1 MEQNEEKSRKLSA
14 REIEA
19 YLQKMK
25 KSHYSGDVMELVKD
39 DLEYGL
45 SPAQVESYLN
55 RADFS
60 SRQKKLYSEALRDN
74 FPKEVLE
81 IAFARG
87 LKVQQMQVACGYVR
101 KGISEDALR
110 EVLSE
115 ERSAKEMSDMMQDIL
130 NRQEEDAAVPVTEL
144 SDSLQE
150 QLDEA
155 LQQKEYLEQ
164 QIAAKEKEIQE
175 GLAKVASQRGTI
187 EEQAARIRELEEQLE
202 KRPEKRPARPQV
214 SYEVQVPME
223 QGKPP
228 VQIPVEPVEVE
239 RKRSNDV
246 GRFKM
251 LFEKRKARTDM
262 VKLVSQADL
271 SEGQL
276 AAILAGMEQGLTQE
290 QLTELVHCGAT
301 PEKMQIIVEIAALEN
316 SMRREEA

>member
-1 MEQNEEKSRKLSA
+1 
-14 REIEA
+14 
-19 YLQKMK
+19 MK

-60 SRQKKLYSEALRDN
+60 SRQKKLYSDALRDN
-74 FPKEVLE
+74 FSKEVLE

-130 NRQEEDAAVPVTEL
+130 NRQEEDVAVPVTEL

-202 KRPEKRPARPQV
+202 KRPEKRPVRPQV
-214 SYEVQVPME
+214 SYEVQMQME

-228 VQIPVEPVEVE
+228 VQIPVEVE

-271 SEGQL
+271 TEGQL
-276 AAILAGMEQGLTQE
+276 AVILAGMEQGLTQE

-301 PEKMQIIVEIAALEN
+301 PEKMQIIVEIAVLEN

>member
-1 MEQNEEKSRKLSA
+1 
-14 REIEA
+14 
-19 YLQKMK
+19 MK

-202 KRPEKRPARPQV
+202 KRPVRPQV
-214 SYEVQVPME
+214 SYEVQMQME
-223 QGKPP
+223 QGKLP
-228 VQIPVEPVEVE
+228 VRIPVEVE

-276 AAILAGMEQGLTQE
+276 AVILAGMEQGLTQE

>member
-1 MEQNEEKSRKLSA
+1 
-14 REIEA
+14 
-19 YLQKMK
+19 MK

-45 SPAQVESYLN
+45 SPAQVERYLN

-130 NRQEEDAAVPVTEL
+130 NRQEEDVAVPVTEL

-164 QIAAKEKEIQE
+164 QIEAKEKEIQE
-175 GLAKVASQRGTI
+175 GLAKVASQRNTI
-187 EEQAARIRELEEQLE
+187 EEQAARIRELEERL
-202 KRPEKRPARPQV
+202 EKRPARPQV

-228 VQIPVEPVEVE
+228 VQIPVEVE

-301 PEKMQIIVEIAALEN
+301 PEKMQIIVEIAVLEN

>member
-1 MEQNEEKSRKLSA
+1 
-14 REIEA
+14 
-19 YLQKMK
+19 MK

-74 FPKEVLE
+74 FSKEVLE

-202 KRPEKRPARPQV
+202 KCPEKRPVRPQV
-214 SYEVQVPME
+214 SYEVQMQME

-228 VQIPVEPVEVE
+228 VRIPVEVE

-276 AAILAGMEQGLTQE
+276 AVILAGMEQGLTQE

-301 PEKMQIIVEIAALEN
+301 PEKMQIIVEIAVLEN

>member
-1 MEQNEEKSRKLSA
+1 
-14 REIEA
+14 
-19 YLQKMK
+19 MK

-74 FPKEVLE
+74 FPKKVLE

-150 QLDEA
+150 QLDEV
-155 LQQKEYLEQ
+155 LQEKEQLEQ
-164 QIAAKEKEIQE
+164 QIEAKEKEIQE

-187 EEQAARIRELEEQLE
+187 EKQAARIRELEEQLE
-202 KRPEKRPARPQV
+202 KRPEKRPVRPQV
-214 SYEVQVPME
+214 SYEVQMQME

-228 VQIPVEPVEVE
+228 VRIPVEVE

-271 SEGQL
+271 TEGQL
-276 AAILAGMEQGLTQE
+276 AVILAGMEQGLTQE

>member
-45 SPAQVESYLN
+45 SPAQVERYLN

-130 NRQEEDAAVPVTEL
+130 NRQEEDVAVPVTEL

-175 GLAKVASQRGTI
+175 GLAKVASQRGII
-187 EEQAARIRELEEQLE
+187 EEQAARIRELEERL
-202 KRPEKRPARPQV
+202 EKRPARPQV

-228 VQIPVEPVEVE
+228 VQIPVEVE

-301 PEKMQIIVEIAALEN
+301 PEKMQIIVEIAVLEN
-316 SMRREEA
+316 NMRREEA

>member
-1 MEQNEEKSRKLSA
+1 
-14 REIEA
+14 
-19 YLQKMK
+19 MK

-74 FPKEVLE
+74 FSKEVLE

-87 LKVQQMQVACGYVR
+87 LNVQQMQVACGYVR

-144 SDSLQE
+144 LDSLQE

-202 KRPEKRPARPQV
+202 KRPVRPQV

-228 VQIPVEPVEVE
+228 VQIPVEVE

-276 AAILAGMEQGLTQE
+276 AVILAGMEQGLTQE

-301 PEKMQIIVEIAALEN
+301 PEKMQIIVEIAVLEN
-316 SMRREEA
+316 SMRREEV

>member
-74 FPKEVLE
+74 FSKEVLE

-130 NRQEEDAAVPVTEL
+130 NRQEEDVAVPVTEL

-290 QLTELVHCGAT
+290 QLTELVHCGDT

>member
-1 MEQNEEKSRKLSA
+1 MR
-14 REIEA
+14 
-19 YLQKMK
+19 

-150 QLDEA
+150 QLDEV
-155 LQQKEYLEQ
+155 LQQKEHLEQ

-187 EEQAARIRELEEQLE
+187 EEQAARIRELEERL
-202 KRPEKRPARPQV
+202 EKRPARPQV

-228 VQIPVEPVEVE
+228 VQIPVEVE
-239 RKRSNDV
+239 RKRNNDV
-246 GRFKM
+246 GRFRM
-251 LFEKRKARTDM
+251 LFEKKKTRTDM

-276 AAILAGMEQGLTQE
+276 AVILAGMEQGLTQE

-301 PEKMQIIVEIAALEN
+301 PEKMQIIVEIAVLEN

>member
-1 MEQNEEKSRKLSA
+1 
-14 REIEA
+14 
-19 YLQKMK
+19 MK

-175 GLAKVASQRGTI
+175 GLAKVASQRGII
-187 EEQAARIRELEEQLE
+187 EEQAARIRELEERL
-202 KRPEKRPARPQV
+202 EKRPARPQV

-228 VQIPVEPVEVE
+228 VQIPVEVE

-251 LFEKRKARTDM
+251 LFEKRKAMTDM

-290 QLTELVHCGAT
+290 QLTELVHCELT
-301 PEKMQIIVEIAALEN
+301 PEKMQIIVEIAVLEN

>member
-1 MEQNEEKSRKLSA
+1 
-14 REIEA
+14 
-19 YLQKMK
+19 MK

-74 FPKEVLE
+74 FSKEVLE

-144 SDSLQE
+144 LDSLQE

-202 KRPEKRPARPQV
+202 KRPVRPQV

-228 VQIPVEPVEVE
+228 VQIPVEVE

-301 PEKMQIIVEIAALEN
+301 PEKMQIIVEIAVLEN
-316 SMRREEA
+316 SMRREEV

>member
-1 MEQNEEKSRKLSA
+1 
-14 REIEA
+14 
-19 YLQKMK
+19 MK

-150 QLDEA
+150 QLDEV
-155 LQQKEYLEQ
+155 LQQKEHLEQ
-164 QIAAKEKEIQE
+164 QIEAKEKEIQE

-202 KRPEKRPARPQV
+202 KRPVRPQV
-214 SYEVQVPME
+214 SYEVQMQME

-228 VQIPVEPVEVE
+228 VQIPVEVE

-271 SEGQL
+271 TEGQL
-276 AAILAGMEQGLTQE
+276 AVILAGMEQGLTQE

-301 PEKMQIIVEIAALEN
+301 PEKMQIIVEIAVLEN
-316 SMRREEA
+316 SMRREEE

>member
-1 MEQNEEKSRKLSA
+1 
-14 REIEA
+14 
-19 YLQKMK
+19 MK

-74 FPKEVLE
+74 FSKEVLE

-202 KRPEKRPARPQV
+202 KRPVRPQV
-214 SYEVQVPME
+214 SYEVQMQME

-228 VQIPVEPVEVE
+228 VQIPVEVE

-276 AAILAGMEQGLTQE
+276 AVILAGMEQGLTQE

-301 PEKMQIIVEIAALEN
+301 PEKMQIIVEIAVLEN

>member
-1 MEQNEEKSRKLSA
+1 
-14 REIEA
+14 
-19 YLQKMK
+19 MK

-74 FPKEVLE
+74 FSKEVLE

-110 EVLSE
+110 EVVSE

-144 SDSLQE
+144 SDGLQE
-150 QLDEA
+150 QLDEI

-164 QIAAKEKEIQE
+164 QIEAKEKEIQE
-175 GLAKVASQRGTI
+175 GLAKVASQRNTI
-187 EEQAARIRELEEQLE
+187 EEQAARIRELEERL
-202 KRPEKRPARPQV
+202 EKRPARPQV

-228 VQIPVEPVEVE
+228 VQIPVEVE

-301 PEKMQIIVEIAALEN
+301 PEKMQIIVEIAVLEN
-316 SMRREEA
+316 RIRKEEA

>member
-1 MEQNEEKSRKLSA
+1 MEQNEKKSRKLSA

-175 GLAKVASQRGTI
+175 GLAKVASQRGII
-187 EEQAARIRELEEQLE
+187 EEQAARIRELEERL
-202 KRPEKRPARPQV
+202 EKRPARPQV

-228 VQIPVEPVEVE
+228 VQIPVEVE

>member
-1 MEQNEEKSRKLSA
+1 MEQNEEKNRKLNA

-25 KSHYSGDVMELVKD
+25 KSHCNGEVMELVKD

-55 RADFS
+55 RRDFS
-60 SRQKKLYSEALRDN
+60 SRQKRLYSEALRDN
-74 FPKEVLE
+74 FSKEVLE

-101 KGISEDALR
+101 KGISEEALR

-130 NRQEEDAAVPVTEL
+130 NRQEEDAAVPITEL
-144 SDSLQE
+144 SDGLQE
-150 QLDEA
+150 QLDEV
-155 LQQKEYLEQ
+155 LQQKEHLEQ
-164 QIAAKEKEIQE
+164 QIEAKEKEIQE
-175 GLAKVASQRGTI
+175 GLAKVASQRGII
-187 EEQAARIRELEEQLE
+187 EEQAARIRELEERLE
-202 KRPEKRPARPQV
+202 KRPSRPQV
-214 SYEVQVPME
+214 SYEVQMPME

-228 VQIPVEPVEVE
+228 VRIPVEVE
-239 RKRSNDV
+239 QKRSNDV
-246 GRFKM
+246 GRFRM
-251 LFEKRKARTDM
+251 LFEKKKARTDM

-301 PEKMQIIVEIAALEN
+301 PEKMQIIVEIAVLEN

>member
-130 NRQEEDAAVPVTEL
+130 NRQAEDAAVPVTEL
-144 SDSLQE
+144 SDGLQE
-150 QLDEA
+150 QLDEV

-175 GLAKVASQRGTI
+175 GLAKVASQRNII
-187 EEQAARIRELEEQLE
+187 EEQAARILELEERL
-202 KRPEKRPARPQV
+202 EKRPARPQV
-214 SYEVQVPME
+214 SYEVQMPME

-228 VQIPVEPVEVE
+228 VRIPVEVE

-246 GRFKM
+246 GRFRM
-251 LFEKRKARTDM
+251 LFEKRKVRTDM

-301 PEKMQIIVEIAALEN
+301 PEKMQIIVEIAVLEN

>member
-1 MEQNEEKSRKLSA
+1 MSNTAQ
-14 REIEA
+14 
-19 YLQKMK
+19 
-25 KSHYSGDVMELVKD
+25 
-39 DLEYGL
+39 
-45 SPAQVESYLN
+45 SPASRRIEGLLDGNSFVEIGGQVTARST
-55 RADFS
+55 DFNLQQS
-60 SRQKKLYSEALRDN
+60 KCPSDG
-74 FPKEVLE
+74 E

-110 EVLSE
+110 EVVSE

-150 QLDEA
+150 QLDEV
-155 LQQKEYLEQ
+155 LQQKEHLEQ

-187 EEQAARIRELEEQLE
+187 EEQAARIRELEERL
-202 KRPEKRPARPQV
+202 EKRPARPQV

-228 VQIPVEPVEVE
+228 VQIPVEVE

-251 LFEKRKARTDM
+251 LFEKRKAKTDM

-301 PEKMQIIVEIAALEN
+301 PEKMQIIVEIAVLEN

>member
-1 MEQNEEKSRKLSA
+1 M
-14 REIEA
+14 
-19 YLQKMK
+19 
-25 KSHYSGDVMELVKD
+25 
-39 DLEYGL
+39 
-45 SPAQVESYLN
+45 
-55 RADFS
+55 
-60 SRQKKLYSEALRDN
+60 
-74 FPKEVLE
+74 E

-130 NRQEEDAAVPVTEL
+130 NRQEEDVAVPVTEL

>member
-1 MEQNEEKSRKLSA
+1 MEQNEEKNRKLNA

-19 YLQKMK
+19 YLQKMR

-187 EEQAARIRELEEQLE
+187 EEQAARIRELEERL
-202 KRPEKRPARPQV
+202 EKRPARPQV

-301 PEKMQIIVEIAALEN
+301 PEKMQIIVEIAVLEN

>member
-1 MEQNEEKSRKLSA
+1 
-14 REIEA
+14 
-19 YLQKMK
+19 MK

-87 LKVQQMQVACGYVR
+87 LNVQQMQVACGYIR

-110 EVLSE
+110 EALSE

-144 SDSLQE
+144 SDGLQE
-150 QLDEA
+150 QLDEV
-155 LQQKEYLEQ
+155 LRQKEYLEQ
-164 QIAAKEKEIQE
+164 QIEAKEKEIQE
-175 GLAKVASQRGTI
+175 GLAKVASQRNTI

-202 KRPEKRPARPQV
+202 KRPVRPQV
-214 SYEVQVPME
+214 SYEVQMPME

-228 VQIPVEPVEVE
+228 VRIPVEVE

-246 GRFKM
+246 GRFRM
-251 LFEKRKARTDM
+251 LFEKKKARTDM

-290 QLTELVHCGAT
+290 QLTELVHCGAA
-301 PEKMQIIVEIAALEN
+301 PEKMQIIVEIAVLEN

>member
-74 FPKEVLE
+74 FSKEVLE

-150 QLDEA
+150 QLDEV
-155 LQQKEYLEQ
+155 LQQKEHLEQ
-164 QIAAKEKEIQE
+164 QIEAKEKEIQE

-202 KRPEKRPARPQV
+202 KRPVRPQV
-214 SYEVQVPME
+214 SYEVQMQME

-228 VQIPVEPVEVE
+228 VQIPVEVE

-301 PEKMQIIVEIAALEN
+301 PEKMQIIVEIAVLEN

>member
-74 FPKEVLE
+74 FSKEVLE

-202 KRPEKRPARPQV
+202 KRPVRPQV

-228 VQIPVEPVEVE
+228 VQIPVEVE

-276 AAILAGMEQGLTQE
+276 AVILTGMEQGLTQE
-290 QLTELVHCGAT
+290 QLTELVHCGVT

>member
-1 MEQNEEKSRKLSA
+1 
-14 REIEA
+14 
-19 YLQKMK
+19 MK

-81 IAFARG
+81 IAFALG
-87 LKVQQMQVACGYVR
+87 LNDQQRPVACGYIR

-144 SDSLQE
+144 SDGLQE
-150 QLDEA
+150 QLDEV
-155 LQQKEYLEQ
+155 LRQKEYLEQ
-164 QIAAKEKEIQE
+164 QIEAKEKEIQE
-175 GLAKVASQRGTI
+175 GLAKVASQRNTI

-202 KRPEKRPARPQV
+202 KRPVRPQV
-214 SYEVQVPME
+214 SYEVQMPME

-228 VQIPVEPVEVE
+228 VRIPVEVE

-246 GRFKM
+246 GRFRM
-251 LFEKRKARTDM
+251 LFEKKKARTDM

-290 QLTELVHCGAT
+290 QLTELVHCGAA
-301 PEKMQIIVEIAALEN
+301 PEKMQIIVEIAVLEN

>member
-1 MEQNEEKSRKLSA
+1 MR
-14 REIEA
+14 
-19 YLQKMK
+19 

-74 FPKEVLE
+74 FSKEVLE

-202 KRPEKRPARPQV
+202 KRPVRPQV

-228 VQIPVEPVEVE
+228 VQIPVEVE

-301 PEKMQIIVEIAALEN
+301 PEKMQIIVEIAVLEN

>member
-1 MEQNEEKSRKLSA
+1 
-14 REIEA
+14 
-19 YLQKMK
+19 MK

-228 VQIPVEPVEVE
+228 VQIPVEVE

-262 VKLVSQADL
+262 VRLVSQADL

-276 AAILAGMEQGLTQE
+276 AVILAGMEQGLTQE

>member
-1 MEQNEEKSRKLSA
+1 MEQNEEKNRKLNA

-19 YLQKMK
+19 YLQKMR

-74 FPKEVLE
+74 FSKEVLE

-150 QLDEA
+150 QLDEV

-164 QIAAKEKEIQE
+164 QIEAKEKEIQE
-175 GLAKVASQRGTI
+175 GLAKVASQRGII

-202 KRPEKRPARPQV
+202 KRPEKRPVRPQV
-214 SYEVQVPME
+214 SYEVQMPME

-228 VQIPVEPVEVE
+228 VRIPVEVE

-276 AAILAGMEQGLTQE
+276 AVILAGMEQGLTQE

-301 PEKMQIIVEIAALEN
+301 PEKMQIIVEIAVLEN
-316 SMRREEA
+316 SMRREEV

>member
-1 MEQNEEKSRKLSA
+1 
-14 REIEA
+14 
-19 YLQKMK
+19 MK

-74 FPKEVLE
+74 FSKEVLE

-130 NRQEEDAAVPVTEL
+130 NRQEEDAAVPVKEL

-150 QLDEA
+150 QLDEV
-155 LQQKEYLEQ
+155 LQQKEHLEQ

-175 GLAKVASQRGTI
+175 GLAKVARQRGII
-187 EEQAARIRELEEQLE
+187 EEQAARIRELEERL
-202 KRPEKRPARPQV
+202 EKRPARPQV

-228 VQIPVEPVEVE
+228 VQIPVEVE
-239 RKRSNDV
+239 RKRSNDI

-301 PEKMQIIVEIAALEN
+301 PEKMQIIVEIAVLEN

>member
-1 MEQNEEKSRKLSA
+1 MEQNEEKNRKLNA

-19 YLQKMK
+19 YLQKMR

-155 LQQKEYLEQ
+155 LQQKEYDSVNSFS
-164 QIAAKEKEIQE
+164 QI
-175 GLAKVASQRGTI
+175 
-187 EEQAARIRELEEQLE
+187 
-202 KRPEKRPARPQV
+202 
-214 SYEVQVPME
+214 
-223 QGKPP
+223 
-228 VQIPVEPVEVE
+228 
-239 RKRSNDV
+239 
-246 GRFKM
+246 
-251 LFEKRKARTDM
+251 
-262 VKLVSQADL
+262 
-271 SEGQL
+271 
-276 AAILAGMEQGLTQE
+276 
-290 QLTELVHCGAT
+290 
-301 PEKMQIIVEIAALEN
+301 
-316 SMRREEA
+316 

>member
-1 MEQNEEKSRKLSA
+1 
-14 REIEA
+14 
-19 YLQKMK
+19 MK

-74 FPKEVLE
+74 FSKEVLE

-144 SDSLQE
+144 LDSLQE

-202 KRPEKRPARPQV
+202 KRPVRPQV

-228 VQIPVEPVEVE
+228 VQIPVEVE

>member
-1 MEQNEEKSRKLSA
+1 
-14 REIEA
+14 
-19 YLQKMK
+19 MK

-74 FPKEVLE
+74 FSKEVLE

-202 KRPEKRPARPQV
+202 KRPEKRPVRPQV
-214 SYEVQVPME
+214 SYEVQMQME

-228 VQIPVEPVEVE
+228 VRIPVEVE

-276 AAILAGMEQGLTQE
+276 AVILAGMEQGLTQE

>member
-1 MEQNEEKSRKLSA
+1 
-14 REIEA
+14 
-19 YLQKMK
+19 MK

-74 FPKEVLE
+74 FSKEVLE

-164 QIAAKEKEIQE
+164 QIEAKEKEIQE

-202 KRPEKRPARPQV
+202 KRQEKRPVRPQV

-228 VQIPVEPVEVE
+228 VQIPVEVE

-276 AAILAGMEQGLTQE
+276 AVILAGMEQGLTQE

-301 PEKMQIIVEIAALEN
+301 PEKMQIIVEIAVLEN
-316 SMRREEA
+316 NMRREEA

>member
-1 MEQNEEKSRKLSA
+1 
-14 REIEA
+14 
-19 YLQKMK
+19 MK
-25 KSHYSGDVMELVKD
+25 KSYYSGDVMELVKD

-202 KRPEKRPARPQV
+202 KRPVRPQV

-228 VQIPVEPVEVE
+228 VQIPVEVE

-301 PEKMQIIVEIAALEN
+301 PEKMQIIVEIAVLEN

>member
-1 MEQNEEKSRKLSA
+1 
-14 REIEA
+14 
-19 YLQKMK
+19 
-25 KSHYSGDVMELVKD
+25 MELVKD

-45 SPAQVESYLN
+45 SPAQVERYLN

-74 FPKEVLE
+74 FSKEVLE

-110 EVLSE
+110 EVVSE
-115 ERSAKEMSDMMQDIL
+115 ERSAKEMSDMMQAIL
-130 NRQEEDAAVPVTEL
+130 NRQKEDAAVPVTEF
-144 SDSLQE
+144 SDGLQE
-150 QLDEA
+150 QLDEV

-164 QIAAKEKEIQE
+164 QIEAKEKEIQE
-175 GLAKVASQRGTI
+175 GLAKVARQRNTI
-187 EEQAARIRELEEQLE
+187 EEQAARIRELEERL
-202 KRPEKRPARPQV
+202 EKRPARPQV

-228 VQIPVEPVEVE
+228 VQIPVEVE

-301 PEKMQIIVEIAALEN
+301 PEKMQIIVEIAVLEN

>member
-1 MEQNEEKSRKLSA
+1 MEQNEKKSRKLSA

-74 FPKEVLE
+74 FSKEVLE

-202 KRPEKRPARPQV
+202 KRPVRPQV

-228 VQIPVEPVEVE
+228 VQIPVEVE

-301 PEKMQIIVEIAALEN
+301 PEKMQIIVEIAVLEN

>member
-1 MEQNEEKSRKLSA
+1 
-14 REIEA
+14 
-19 YLQKMK
+19 MK

-74 FPKEVLE
+74 FSKEVLE

-164 QIAAKEKEIQE
+164 QIEAKEKEIQE

-202 KRPEKRPARPQV
+202 KRPEKRPVRPQV
-214 SYEVQVPME
+214 SYEVQVQME

-228 VQIPVEPVEVE
+228 VRIPVEVE

-276 AAILAGMEQGLTQE
+276 AVILAGMEQGLTQE

>member
-1 MEQNEEKSRKLSA
+1 
-14 REIEA
+14 
-19 YLQKMK
+19 MK

-130 NRQEEDAAVPVTEL
+130 NRQEEDAAVPVKEL

-150 QLDEA
+150 QLDEV
-155 LQQKEYLEQ
+155 LQQKEHLEQ

-175 GLAKVASQRGTI
+175 GLAKVASQRGII
-187 EEQAARIRELEEQLE
+187 EEQAARIRELEERL
-202 KRPEKRPARPQV
+202 EKRPARPQV
-214 SYEVQVPME
+214 SYEVQMPME

-228 VQIPVEPVEVE
+228 VRIPVEVE

-246 GRFKM
+246 GRFRM
-251 LFEKRKARTDM
+251 LFEKKKARTDM
-262 VKLVSQADL
+262 VKLVSQAEL

-276 AAILAGMEQGLTQE
+276 AAILAGMEQGLTQK

-301 PEKMQIIVEIAALEN
+301 PEKMQIIVEIAVLEN
-316 SMRREEA
+316 NMRREEA

>member
-1 MEQNEEKSRKLSA
+1 M
-14 REIEA
+14 
-19 YLQKMK
+19 
-25 KSHYSGDVMELVKD
+25 
-39 DLEYGL
+39 
-45 SPAQVESYLN
+45 
-55 RADFS
+55 
-60 SRQKKLYSEALRDN
+60 
-74 FPKEVLE
+74 E

-130 NRQEEDAAVPVTEL
+130 NRQAEDAAVPVTEL
-144 SDSLQE
+144 SDGLQE
-150 QLDEA
+150 QLDEV

-164 QIAAKEKEIQE
+164 QIEAKEKEIQE
-175 GLAKVASQRGTI
+175 GLAKVASQRNII
-187 EEQAARIRELEEQLE
+187 EEQAARILELEERL
-202 KRPEKRPARPQV
+202 EKRPARPQV
-214 SYEVQVPME
+214 SYEVQMPME

-228 VQIPVEPVEVE
+228 VRIPVEVE

-246 GRFKM
+246 GRFRM
-251 LFEKRKARTDM
+251 LFEKRKVRTDM

-301 PEKMQIIVEIAALEN
+301 PEKMQIIVEIAVLEN